1 MKEISTMPSKKI
13 TRANA
18 MDLLCRFAKAYRKEL
33 GKAPAEIIIVGGGSI
48 MLNYKFRD
56 ATQDFDV
63 ICQTSSGIKNVISR
77 FADEND
83 LPRDWMN
90 TDFIKTASY
99 SVVLREVSRHY
110 CWLNNQTMEIRTV
123 SGVYLIAMKMAAHR
137 DYRNDISDAIGIM
150 IEEAERGKT
159 ITYEEIQAAYIK
171 LYHKSP
177 DSRTQEQ
184 FRRIC
189 GLSISDLRNL
199 YNSQR
204 ETEFHVADRLISYID
219 DGGKITT
226 KNVKEV
232 AARIREKMNQE

>member
-1 MKEISTMPSKKI
+1 
-13 TRANA
+13 
-18 MDLLCRFAKAYRKEL
+18 
-33 GKAPAEIIIVGGGSI
+33 
-48 MLNYKFRD
+48 
-56 ATQDFDV
+56 
-63 ICQTSSGIKNVISR
+63 
-77 FADEND
+77 
-83 LPRDWMN
+83 
-90 TDFIKTASY
+90 
-99 SVVLREVSRHY
+99 
-110 CWLNNQTMEIRTV
+110 
-123 SGVYLIAMKMAAHR
+123 
-137 DYRNDISDAIGIM
+137 M

-199 YNSQR
+199 YNSQK